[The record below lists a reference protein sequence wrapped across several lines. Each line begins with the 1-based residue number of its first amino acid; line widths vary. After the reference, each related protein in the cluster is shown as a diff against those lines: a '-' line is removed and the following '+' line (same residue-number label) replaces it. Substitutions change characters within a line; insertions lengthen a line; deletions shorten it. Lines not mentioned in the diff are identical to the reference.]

1 MSDNHGAQSRQI
13 GEFSVHGRQRI
24 PRHLQVLQVGQ
35 PGQLVGNLEKEGNER
50 YFFRYS
56 TQQINMFQDVN
67 KR

>member
-35 PGQLVGNLEKEGNER
+35 PGQLVGNLNANDVR
-50 YFFRYS
+50 FISLNS
-56 TQQINMFQDVN
+56 TDQHVS
-67 KR
+67 RC